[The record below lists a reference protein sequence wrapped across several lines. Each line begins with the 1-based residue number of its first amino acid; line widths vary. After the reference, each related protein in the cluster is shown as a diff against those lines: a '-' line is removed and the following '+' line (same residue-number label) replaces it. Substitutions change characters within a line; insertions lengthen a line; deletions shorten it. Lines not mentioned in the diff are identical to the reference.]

1 MNPTTPSQSA
11 AYWDILM
18 FLLFLGLALVVYLLI
33 RRASRNALKSQDRIF
48 GLFLL
53 RLSLPAIFLAAAF
66 IFKIGPLRMA
76 LSFTSQF
83 YKFLDAAIVFFLFF
97 LLLRFI
103 DAGLFSWFQ
112 KKSKPF
118 PMPRVLHGS
127 ILVVLYLTI
136 LLAVLKGRLGV
147 NITGF
152 LTTSV
157 ILTAILG
164 LALQGVL
171 SNVLAGMSLNF
182 TNSFSRGDWI
192 RIGEYEGV
200 VLDTNWRETLLRDRA
215 SNVIII
221 PNNAVAS
228 ATIINYTRMYPETA
242 VTIPIKVC
250 ASAPSSEVLAAIKE
264 ACREVPEI
272 LSLPE
277 PRAYI
282 LSYDQFGI
290 SYLAKFW
297 VTDYE
302 QKDIIITE
310 IGRLIWYKFQRR
322 GISVPVAVEEQ
333 VKEVLDTFQEKRAVS
348 AAEEEREKTYT
359 DLVRSDFLRY
369 QEGERAGEMIVSEDE
384 LRDLA
389 SLVRRETFGRGE
401 VLFRQGEKGDSCY
414 VVAAGLIRGEIVYEE
429 NAKRFTSEFRVGT
442 GGIFG
447 EMSLFTGM
455 PRTATGIVEADAELL
470 QISSES
476 FAHLISRNTKLAE
489 VIAEIVSNRN
499 LKNQE
504 FLKKIKELSLKD
516 LEAASSKKSILERL
530 LRLVHLGKKR

>member
-1 MNPTTPSQSA
+1 MNPTTAPPSS
-11 AYWDILM
+11 AYWDIVM
-18 FLLFLGLALVVYLLI
+18 FISFLALALLFNLLI
-33 RRASRNALKSQDRIF
+33 RKARGGLIGSRDTNLSRF
-48 GLFLL
+48 YY
-53 RLSLPAIFLAAAF
+53 RLSLPAGFLAAAF
-66 IFKIGPLRMA
+66 IFKIGPLRRA
-76 LSFTSQF
+76 LSFTSRF
-83 YKFLDAAIVFFLFF
+83 YSLIDAAIVFFLFF
-97 LLLRFI
+97 LFLRFL
-103 DAGLFSWFQ
+103 DACLFSWFQ
-112 KKSKPF
+112 KKRKPF
-118 PMPRVLHGS
+118 PMPRVLHGF
-127 ILVVLYLTI
+127 ILIVFYLTI

-164 LALQGVL
+164 LAFQGVL

-182 TNSFSRGDWI
+182 TNAFSRGDWI
-192 RIGEYEGV
+192 RIGEHEGV
-200 VLDTNWRETLLRDRA
+200 VLDTNWRETLLHDRA

-228 ATIINYTRMYPETA
+228 ATIINYSRMDPETA
-242 VTIPIKVC
+242 LTIPIKVC
-250 ASAPSSEVLAAIKE
+250 ASAPSSDVLAAIKE

-277 PRAYI
+277 PRTYI

-302 QKDIIITE
+302 RKDIIITE
-310 IGRLIWYKFQRR
+310 VGRLIWYKFKRK
-322 GISVPVAVEEQ
+322 GISVPVPVEDQ
-333 VKEVLDTFQEKRAVS
+333 VKEVLDAFQEKRLARTD
-348 AAEEEREKTYT
+348 EEEREKTYA
-359 DLVRSDFLRY
+359 DLARSDFLRY
-369 QEGERAGEMIVSEDE
+369 QEGDRAGEMIVSEEE
-384 LRDLA
+384 LRDLSA
-389 SLVRRETFGRGE
+389 LVRREIFGRGE

-414 VVAAGLIRGEIVYEE
+414 AVAAGTIRGEIVYEE
-429 NAKRFTSEFRVGT
+429 NGKRFTSEFRVGP

-455 PRTATGIVEADAELL
+455 PRTATGVVEADAELL

-476 FAHLISRNTKLAE
+476 FAHLLGRNPKLAE
-489 VIAEIVSNRN
+489 VIAEIVSARN

-504 FLKKIKELSLKD
+504 FLKKIKELSQKD
-516 LEAASSKKSILERL
+516 LDAASNKRSILERL
-530 LRLVHLGKKR
+530 LGLVHLGKKR

>member
-1 MNPTTPSQSA
+1 
-11 AYWDILM
+11 
-18 FLLFLGLALVVYLLI
+18 
-33 RRASRNALKSQDRIF
+33 
-48 GLFLL
+48 
-53 RLSLPAIFLAAAF
+53 
-66 IFKIGPLRMA
+66 
-76 LSFTSQF
+76 
-83 YKFLDAAIVFFLFF
+83 
-97 LLLRFI
+97 
-103 DAGLFSWFQ
+103 
-112 KKSKPF
+112 
-118 PMPRVLHGS
+118 
-127 ILVVLYLTI
+127 
-136 LLAVLKGRLGV
+136 
-147 NITGF
+147 
-152 LTTSV
+152 
-157 ILTAILG
+157 
-164 LALQGVL
+164 
-171 SNVLAGMSLNF
+171 
-182 TNSFSRGDWI
+182 
-192 RIGEYEGV
+192 
-200 VLDTNWRETLLRDRA
+200 
-215 SNVIII
+215 
-221 PNNAVAS
+221 
-228 ATIINYTRMYPETA
+228 MYPETA

-277 PRAYI
+277 PKAYI

-302 QKDIIITE
+302 RKDIVITE

-333 VKEVLDTFQEKRAVS
+333 VKEVLDAFQEKRAVS
-348 AAEEEREKTYT
+348 AAAEEREKTYT
-359 DLVRSDFLRY
+359 DLVRSNFLRY

-389 SLVRRETFGRGE
+389 SLVRRETFGLGE

-429 NAKRFTSEFRVGT
+429 NAKRFTSEFRVGP

-476 FAHLISRNTKLAE
+476 FAHLISRNAKLAE

>member
-1 MNPTTPSQSA
+1 V
-11 AYWDILM
+11 
-18 FLLFLGLALVVYLLI
+18 LFIVRLV
-33 RRASRNALKSQDRIF
+33 D
-48 GLFLL
+48 GWLL
-53 RLSLPAIFLAAAF
+53 R
-66 IFKIGPLRMA
+66 
-76 LSFTSQF
+76 
-83 YKFLDAAIVFFLFF
+83 
-97 LLLRFI
+97 RFERKR
-103 DAGLFSWFQ
+103 A
-112 KKSKPF
+112 PF
-118 PMPRVLHGS
+118 PLPGVLHGF
-127 ILVVLYLTI
+127 ILIVLYLVVLF
-136 LLAVLKGRLGV
+136 AVVRGALGI
-147 NITGF
+147 NITPF
-152 LTTSV
+152 LATSA
-157 ILTAILG
+157 IFTAILG
-164 LALQGVL
+164 LAFQGVL

-182 TNSFSRGDWI
+182 TKTFSRGDWI

-215 SNVIII
+215 SNVIVI

-228 ATIINYTRMYPETA
+228 ATIINYTRMDPKTA
-242 VTIPIKVC
+242 LTFPIKVC

-264 ACREVPEI
+264 ACHEVPEI
-272 LSLPE
+272 LSAPA

-297 VTDYE
+297 VANYE
-302 QKDIIITE
+302 RKFTIITE
-310 IGRLIWYKFQRR
+310 IGRLLWYKFQRR
-322 GISVPVAVEEQ
+322 GISVPIAVEEQ
-333 VKEVLDTFQEKRAVS
+333 VREVLDAFQEKRTVS

-359 DLVRSDFLRY
+359 DLVRSDFLKY